1 MDFLPGIGP
10 PNEIEDMPHLVIG
23 CGGGDNAIDYTI
35 IFIPLASLKTLFD
48 HS

>member
-23 CGGGDNAIDYTI
+23 VEGGDNAI
-35 IFIPLASLKTLFD
+35 L
-48 HS
+48 